1 MSPAKSTGFF
11 TFASGDRFGRPP
23 PVRCMADSARSAAPH
38 LGSTATARRIE
49 SLLAAARHGDRAA
62 LGQLFDAARQQL
74 LDAAS
79 RGLPPA
85 LRGRVGPSDVVQE
98 TAIDMQRDFERFS
111 GSTTEELFAWLRTI
125 LNHNLIDTVR
135 HHGLAAKRSP
145 RREVRLGDSR
155 AGHGALSLIGT
166 TIAPDASA
174 IRKEDAANLHRT
186 LTRLPEDYR
195 TVIWLRYWRGMSFEE
210 IATQMQRSS
219 AATRKLWHRGIRR
232 LNAELKAE
240 CSQSIAG
247 PCRDDA
253 ATDPGDSGESVSLT
267 HP

>member
-1 MSPAKSTGFF
+1 M
-11 TFASGDRFGRPP
+11 
-23 PVRCMADSARSAAPH
+23 RCMANSARSAAPH
-38 LGSTATARRIE
+38 PRPTAEARRIE
-49 SLLAAARHGDRAA
+49 CLLAAARHGDRAA

-98 TAIDMQRDFERFS
+98 TAIDMQRDFGRFS

-125 LNHNLIDTVR
+125 LNHNLIDAVR
-135 HHGLAAKRSP
+135 HHGLAGKRSP
-145 RREVRLGDSR
+145 RREVRLSDSR
-155 AGHGALSLIGT
+155 ADHGVLSLIGMT
-166 TIAPDASA
+166 NAPDASA

-186 LTRLPEDYR
+186 LARLPEDYR

-210 IATQMQRSS
+210 IATKMERSS
-219 AATRKLWHRGIRR
+219 AATRKLWHRAIRR
-232 LNAELKAE
+232 LSAELKAQ

-247 PCRDDA
+247 SHRDDA
-253 ATDPGDSGESVSLT
+253 VTDPEDSGETDSST
-267 HP
+267 YP